1 MTEPAKTEIV
11 VVTSARRFRHIAKEL
26 PTRSDS
32 VLEIGCATGRT
43 TRALV
48 ETGAQVVSVD
58 VGERPVRR
66 VQEQMADFANVAVA
80 RVDGRDTPRLAGLVP
95 DPDLIFLDIGGNA
108 HLDNVTLQVRQ
119 CLRTFRPRVL
129 VVRSREL
136 AMFASMV
143 TEVESPDDIPLPR
156 IEIHD
161 KLGHALEALLD
172 LSRSSHVDNRMY
184 AARKLRSL
192 AAAEAR
198 ERLTQMLD
206 DPDHRVRRVARLASQ
221 QQGTNGGG

>member
-1 MTEPAKTEIV
+1 MTDPTRTEII
-11 VVTSARRFRHIAKEL
+11 VVTSARRFRQIAKEL
-26 PTRSDS
+26 PTHRDS

-43 TRALV
+43 TRALAD
-48 ETGAQVVSVD
+48 TGARVVSVD
-58 VGERPVRR
+58 VGEGPVHR
-66 VQEQMADFANVAVA
+66 VQEQMADFGNVTVA
-80 RVDGRDTPRLAGLVP
+80 RVDGRDTPRLVELVP
-95 DPDLIFLDIGGNA
+95 DPNLIFLDIGGNA

-192 AAAEAR
+192 DVPRAR
-198 ERLTQMLD
+198 ERLRQMLGD
-206 DPDHRVRRVARLASQ
+206 ADHRVRRTARLASDQ
-221 QQGTNGGG
+221 SGTDGQA